1 MSAKVKPENFKEVI
15 IEFTSQL
22 AQTFP
27 EYLPQLAIWYDE
39 QTPDNKYDEF
49 FKHCL
54 GVYPE
59 RMMDILYKNEEIFD
73 KSKNPK
79 VNTEFVPQIYF
90 CDLFFLQ
97 GITEK
102 TKNAIWKYLQIIL
115 FLCLPKVDNN
125 KQFGDMGD
133 VFAMMNDDVLN
144 GKMTE
149 IFTSMFENM
158 PENFGEEETNDANPH
173 AKKEEQ
179 KPSATHTEA
188 EDVNSDDDSDD
199 EEGGMGFNPMK
210 FFKKMPKLDDLKSH
224 MSKLFGGKLGTFA
237 KQLADELNDD
247 VLEYLGDEYKDVKNI
262 KDAFQVLSKNP
273 KKMMGLMK
281 LIQEK
286 LAQKIKNGDISQ
298 DDILKETE
306 SLFETFK
313 DLGSNKEIKKMMKS
327 FGMNADKNTK
337 VDLNAMQRNLK
348 YQQTKERLKKRFEE
362 KQAMKKLEEQQ
373 KIIEQKQPAIQED
386 KYDIDEIIKY
396 IGITDKDLIGG
407 KQAHQKAKKHG
418 KK

>member
-39 QTPDNKYDEF
+39 QTPDNKYDDF

-90 CDLFFLQ
+90 CDLFLLQ

-158 PENFGEEETNDANPH
+158 PRILV
-173 AKKEEQ
+173 KK
-179 KPSATHTEA
+179 
-188 EDVNSDDDSDD
+188 
-199 EEGGMGFNPMK
+199 NPMMQIHTQ
-210 FFKKMPKLDDLKSH
+210 KK
-224 MSKLFGGKLGTFA
+224 
-237 KQLADELNDD
+237 
-247 VLEYLGDEYKDVKNI
+247 KN
-262 KDAFQVLSKNP
+262 KNHLP
-273 KKMMGLMK
+273 LILRRKMLIAMMTAMTKKVEWD
-281 LIQEK
+281 LIQ
-286 LAQKIKNGDISQ
+286 
-298 DDILKETE
+298 
-306 SLFETFK
+306 
-313 DLGSNKEIKKMMKS
+313 
-327 FGMNADKNTK
+327 
-337 VDLNAMQRNLK
+337 
-348 YQQTKERLKKRFEE
+348 
-362 KQAMKKLEEQQ
+362 
-373 KIIEQKQPAIQED
+373 
-386 KYDIDEIIKY
+386 
-396 IGITDKDLIGG
+396 
-407 KQAHQKAKKHG
+407 
-418 KK
+418 

>member
-90 CDLFFLQ
+90 CDLFLLQ

-237 KQLADELNDD
+237 KQLAEELNDD

-348 YQQTKERLKKRFEE
+348 YQQTKERLKN
-362 KQAMKKLEEQQ
+362 L
-373 KIIEQKQPAIQED
+373 P
-386 KYDIDEIIKY
+386 
-396 IGITDKDLIGG
+396 
-407 KQAHQKAKKHG
+407 
-418 KK
+418 